1 MGKQTLTT
9 IAGRPDPAPPWW
21 SERTCVVDLATIFL
35 ASLAGLV
42 WLVGWLDNPQA
53 LTSNGVFKAMTV
65 REWLKDYVKTPLD
78 PSNFHYYPFVAFLCH
93 LLDLA
98 GVQTGDPRRQIAL
111 INCLFGAISLCIVY
125 LLVRSVTG
133 RRDVA
138 WAASAFHLGGAF
150 FLNLSI
156 SNEDIIPSYT
166 FLLGSLALAAVWFV
180 NPTPGRIAIVA
191 VVFALSWLFE
201 WRLMFPTLPAL
212 LLALTLAPGPLW
224 KRLLRVV
231 IFLVA
236 MVGTAEIAMQLW
248 GPHNGNVG
256 TVRDLLW
263 TGKAV
268 ESGWAGF
275 AMRKVVFLWVGVT
288 EYLLGGANMG
298 DASYL
303 NVIRTEVLTATVLIA
318 AIAVAWLVLVWRD
331 AGSLSPRILAALFG
345 VNFLAGEVFN
355 FYSQP
360 QDPQMQINVMIWLTV
375 AWATIVAAA
384 TRRLGPAIP
393 RIALLLAVA
402 LLSYNIHRMAP
413 ARGADGLWRG
423 ALQRIEGQADPS
435 RTVFLVH
442 GFEQLVSETFYE
454 WHGEW
459 NYFAKLGPAPASKPK
474 IKLLAFVNG
483 PIHRPSASGEE
494 IAAELS
500 QQIGHAMDLGYQ
512 VVADYV
518 WELSEASFTSYMAT
532 VADASK
538 ASTIYRVLHA
548 KFTGTPLFVDPVAG
562 AFFRL
567 QRAD

>member
-1 MGKQTLTT
+1 MGKRTLTT

-21 SERTCVVDLATIFL
+21 SERTCVLDLAILFL

-65 REWLKDYVKTPLD
+65 REWLNDYVKTPLD
-78 PSNFHYYPFVAFLCH
+78 PSNFHYYPFIAFLCH

-125 LLVRSVTG
+125 LLVRTVTG

-138 WAASAFHLGGAF
+138 WAAAAFHLGGAF

-180 NPTPGRIAIVA
+180 NPTPGRVAVVA

-212 LLALTLAPGPLW
+212 LVAVTLAPAPLW

-231 IFLVA
+231 IFLAA

-275 AMRKVVFLWVGVT
+275 AMRKVVFLWVGIT

-303 NVIRTEVLTATVLIA
+303 SVIRTEVLTATVLIA
-318 AIAVAWLVLVWRD
+318 AIAVGWLVLIWRD
-331 AGSLSPRILAALFG
+331 AGSLSPRVLAALFG

-375 AWATIVAAA
+375 AWAAIVAAA
-384 TRRLGPAIP
+384 TRRYGPAMP
-393 RIALLLAVA
+393 RIALALAVA
-402 LLSYNIHRMAP
+402 LLSYNIYRMAP
-413 ARGADGLWRG
+413 ARGADGLWRN
-423 ALQRIEGQADPS
+423 ALQRIESQTDPA

-459 NYFAKLGPAPASKPK
+459 NYFGKLGPAPAPKPK

-483 PIHRPSASGEE
+483 PIHQPSASGEE

-500 QQIGHAMDLGYQ
+500 RQIGHAMDLGYQ

-532 VADASK
+532 VADSSK
-538 ASTIYRVLHA
+538 ASTIYRTLHA

>member
-1 MGKQTLTT
+1 LEKQTLTT
-9 IAGRPDPAPPWW
+9 IARRPDPTPPWW
-21 SERTCVVDLATIFL
+21 SERTCVVDLAILFL

-65 REWLKDYVKTPLD
+65 RDWLNDYVKTPLD
-78 PSNFHYYPFVAFLCH
+78 PSNFHYYPFIAVFCH
-93 LLDLA
+93 LLDLM
-98 GVQTGDPRRQIAL
+98 GIQTGDPRRQIAL

-125 LLVRSVTG
+125 LLVRTVSG

-138 WAASAFHLGGAF
+138 WAAAAFHLGGAF

-180 NPTPGRIAIVA
+180 NPTPGRIAVVA

-212 LLALTLAPGPLW
+212 LVAVTLAPAPLW
-224 KRLLRVV
+224 KRFLRVV
-231 IFLVA
+231 IFLAA
-236 MVGTAEIAMQLW
+236 MVGTAEVAMQLW

-275 AMRKVVFLWVGVT
+275 AMRKVVFLWVGIT

-303 NVIRTEVLTATVLIA
+303 SVIRTEVLTATVLIA
-318 AIAVAWLVLVWRD
+318 TIAVAWLVLIWRD
-331 AGSLSPRILAALFG
+331 AGSLSPRVLAALFG

-384 TRRLGPAIP
+384 TRRYGPAMP
-393 RIALLLAVA
+393 KIALMLGVA
-402 LLSYNIHRMAP
+402 LLSYNVYRMAP
-413 ARGADGLWRG
+413 ARGADGLWRN
-423 ALQRIEGQADPS
+423 ALQRIESQADPA

-454 WHGEW
+454 WRGEW
-459 NYFAKLGPAPASKPK
+459 NFFGKLGPAPAPKPK

-483 PIHRPSASGEE
+483 PIHQPSASGEE

-500 QQIGHAMDLGYQ
+500 RQIGHAMDLGYQ

-518 WELSEASFTSYMAT
+518 WELSEANFTSYMAT
-532 VADASK
+532 VADPTK
-538 ASTIYRVLHA
+538 ASTIYRTLHA

>member
-1 MGKQTLTT
+1 LEKQTLTT
-9 IAGRPDPAPPWW
+9 IARRPDPTPPWW
-21 SERTCVVDLATIFL
+21 SERTCVVDLAILFL

-65 REWLKDYVKTPLD
+65 RDWLNDYVKTPLD
-78 PSNFHYYPFVAFLCH
+78 PSNFHYYPFMAVFCH
-93 LLDLA
+93 LLDLM
-98 GVQTGDPRRQIAL
+98 GIQTGDPRRQIAL

-125 LLVRSVTG
+125 LLVRTVSG

-138 WAASAFHLGGAF
+138 WAAAAFHLGGAF

-180 NPTPGRIAIVA
+180 NPTPGRIAVVA

-212 LLALTLAPGPLW
+212 LVAVTLAPAPLW
-224 KRLLRVV
+224 KRFLRVV
-231 IFLVA
+231 IFLAA

-248 GPHNGNVG
+248 GPQDGNAG

-263 TGKAV
+263 TGKGV

-275 AMRKVVFLWVGVT
+275 ALRKVVFLWVGIT
-288 EYLLGGANMG
+288 EYLLGGRNLG
-298 DASYL
+298 DLAYL
-303 NVIRTEVLTATVLIA
+303 SVIMTEVLVATGFIALIA
-318 AIAVAWLVLVWRD
+318 IGWLVLLWKDV
-331 AGSLSPRILAALFG
+331 GSLHARVLAAVFG
-345 VNFLAGEVFN
+345 LNFLAGEFFN
-355 FYSQP
+355 SYSQP

-375 AWATIVAAA
+375 AWATLVAAA
-384 TRRLGPAIP
+384 TRRYGSPMP
-393 RIALLLAVA
+393 PIALALAVILLA
-402 LLSYNIHRMAP
+402 YNVHRMAP
-413 ARGADGLWRG
+413 ARGADGEWRA
-423 ALQRIEGQADPS
+423 ALLNVERHADPA

-442 GFEQLVSETFYE
+442 GFEPFVSETFYE
-454 WHGEW
+454 WRGDW
-459 NYFAKLGPAPASKPK
+459 SYFPKLGPAPAAKPK

-483 PIHRPSASGEE
+483 PIHQPSASGEE

-500 QQIGHAMDLGYQ
+500 RQIGHAMDLGYQ

-518 WELSEASFTSYMAT
+518 WELSEANFTSYMAT
-532 VADASK
+532 VADPTK
-538 ASTIYRVLHA
+538 ASTIYRTLHA
-548 KFTGTPLFVDPVAG
+548 KFTGVPLFVDPVAG
-562 AFFRL
+562 ALFRL

>member
-1 MGKQTLTT
+1 LGKQTPTLVD
-9 IAGRPDPAPPWW
+9 GRPDAAPGWW
-21 SERTCVVDLATIFL
+21 SERTYLVDLAVIFIT
-35 ASLAGLV
+35 ALAGLV

-65 REWLKDYVKTPLD
+65 RDWLNDPVKTPLD
-78 PSNFHYYPFVAFLCH
+78 PSNFHYYPLMALLCH
-93 LLDLA
+93 LLDLM
-98 GVQTGDPRRQIAL
+98 GVQPGDPRRQIAL
-111 INCLFGAISLCIVY
+111 INCLFGAVCLCIVY
-125 LLVRSVTG
+125 LLARAVTG

-138 WAASAFHLGGAF
+138 WAAAAFHLGGAF

-166 FLLGSLALAAVWFV
+166 FLLGAMALAAVWFV
-180 NPTPGRIAIVA
+180 NPTPTRIAIVA

-212 LLALTLAPGPLW
+212 LVAVTLAPAPIW
-224 KRLLRVV
+224 KRGVRVV
-231 IFLVA
+231 IFLAA

-275 AMRKVVFLWVGVT
+275 ATRKLVFLWVGIT
-288 EYLLGGANMG
+288 EYLLGGRNLG
-298 DASYL
+298 DLAYL
-303 NVIRTEVLTATVLIA
+303 SAIIAEVLVATTLITL
-318 AIAVAWLVLVWRD
+318 IGIGWLMALWRD
-331 AGSLSPRILAALFG
+331 VRSLDARVLSSVFG
-345 VNFLAGEVFN
+345 LNFLAGEFFN
-355 FYSQP
+355 SYSQP

-375 AWATIVAAA
+375 AWATIIAVAN
-384 TRRLGPAIP
+384 RRYGRAMPP
-393 RIALLLAVA
+393 IALALAAILLT
-402 LLSYNIHRMAP
+402 YNIHRMAP
-413 ARGADGLWRG
+413 ARGADGQWRD
-423 ALQRIEGQADPS
+423 ALLNVERHADPA

-442 GFEQLVSETFYE
+442 GFEPFVSETFYE
-454 WHGEW
+454 WRGDW
-459 NYFAKLGPAPASKPK
+459 NYFQKLGPAPFPLPK

-483 PIHRPSASGEE
+483 PIHQPNASGDELAADLSRQ
-494 IAAELS
+494 IA
-500 QQIGHAMDLGYQ
+500 HAMDLGYQ

-532 VADASK
+532 VADVSK
-538 ASTIYRVLHA
+538 ASTIYRTLHA
-548 KFTGTPLFVDPVAG
+548 RFTGTPLFVDPVAG